1 MTTEP
6 PSDKLFTAEET
17 AILRRKYVEK
27 KLIPA
32 LQKLFD
38 AFTELR
44 SAALFVAQYW
54 DDEAHDAVYPLW
66 VFSVLETPDFD
77 YPFSDETLEESDLN
91 STGGEDDDYPIYS
104 KIDQME
110 SDPVNLPGLGSHHDL
125 GQLWGLDPSHGFYE
139 WISLNPNE
147 LAIPLFAA
155 FCKEGADQGLSS
167 RENYSL
173 FALFRRKLSG
183 IEVEYRG
190 EMLRPWL
197 EGIYPEW
204 FQQFPDSIIEQAQEL
219 RDNLLTE

>member
-6 PSDKLFTAEET
+6 TSDKLFTAEET
-17 AILRRKYVEK
+17 ALLRRKYVEK

-54 DDEAHDAVYPLW
+54 DDEAHDAVYDLW
-66 VFSVLETPDFD
+66 VFSVLETPNFD
-77 YPFSDETLEESDLN
+77 YPFSDETIEESELN
-91 STGGEDDDYPIYS
+91 GTDDEEDDFPIYS
-104 KIDQME
+104 KIDNDE
-110 SDPVNLPGLGSHHDL
+110 PDPVNLPGLGTHNKLTWLWMEDHDKY
-125 GQLWGLDPSHGFYE
+125 PNFE
-139 WISLNPNE
+139 WISLNHNIM
-147 LAIPLFAA
+147 AIPLFAA

-173 FALFRRKLSG
+173 FALFRRKPSG
-183 IEVEYRG
+183 IEMEYRG

-197 EGIYPEW
+197 DGMRPEY
-204 FQQFPDSIIEQAQEL
+204 FHRFPESAQFGLDQ
-219 RDNLLTE
+219 LLKDTAD